1 YALGVLLYELL
12 TGELPHRREG
22 TTLAAL
28 SQEIARE
35 TVERPSRV
43 VQRAVG
49 RGTWRRTARR
59 LDGDLDLIVLRAL
72 RREPARRYPSAAAL
86 AADLR
91 LWLKGRPVQARPDS
105 MAYRVRKFAGRHVLG
120 IVASVLIALSL
131 VAGLTATLVQAARAR
146 REAALARA
154 EAQRAERIKDFT
166 LSLLYEASPVH
177 AAKGR

>member
-1 YALGVLLYELL
+1 
-12 TGELPHRREG
+12 
-22 TTLAAL
+22 
-28 SQEIARE
+28 
-35 TVERPSRV
+35 
-43 VQRAVG
+43 
-49 RGTWRRTARR
+49 
-59 LDGDLDLIVLRAL
+59 
-72 RREPARRYPSAAAL
+72 
-86 AADLR
+86 

-177 AAKGR
+177 AAKGREMTAAALLENAAARVDRGLADEPEARAELRLVIAQGLQALGQHGASVPLIERSTTELRALKP